1 MTPLER
7 YKDWLAKLP
16 QEEEMRQELLEIEG
30 KEEEIA
36 DRFYQDLD
44 FGTAGLRGICAAGS
58 NRMNRYTVS
67 RAVQGI
73 TDYLLETGE
82 NPLRGAVIAYD
93 CRYHSKEFSFLA
105 ARILLA
111 SGFRVYL
118 FPDMRPTPELSF
130 AIRKLRAVCGI
141 NMTASHNPKEYNGLK
156 VYYQDGAQIFGE
168 VAEGMAKEI
177 KERDLFSPIREM
189 DFKEAQEKRLLI
201 FPTDAIDEEYLSYV
215 KKQSVRDGEEIDPS
229 VSVVYTPLNGAGST
243 FVKKVL
249 CKRGF
254 SSLHIV
260 KEQEE
265 PDPEFTTVGYP
276 NPEDPKAFLLAEKLG
291 RETGAEL
298 LIATDPDSDR
308 MAVEIQEE
316 DGSYRFLNGN
326 QTGAMLIAYMA
337 QGRKEKGLF
346 PEKGAM
352 VQSIVTGGMGSAI
365 GQAYGLHVY
374 YALTGFKNICS
385 RIPQM
390 EARGETFFFGYE
402 ESIGCAPAAEVRDKD
417 GVCSAMLMA
426 EMAAWCK
433 KNGRHLR
440 DYLEELYREYG
451 YFAES
456 QYSMI
461 LKGIPGK
468 ERISRIMQAFRE
480 QKQVAFGDFAVEKKT
495 DYAEQVEDL
504 PRSDVLRFDLT
515 DGSWF
520 ALRPSGTEPK
530 LKFYFYAKKDSRQE
544 SERTVHSLREQVLKL
559 AENIA

>member
-1 MTPLER
+1 
-7 YKDWLAKLP
+7 
-16 QEEEMRQELLEIEG
+16 
-30 KEEEIA
+30 
-36 DRFYQDLD
+36 
-44 FGTAGLRGICAAGS
+44 
-58 NRMNRYTVS
+58 
-67 RAVQGI
+67 
-73 TDYLLETGE
+73 
-82 NPLRGAVIAYD
+82 
-93 CRYHSKEFSFLA
+93 
-105 ARILLA
+105 
-111 SGFRVYL
+111 
-118 FPDMRPTPELSF
+118 
-130 AIRKLRAVCGI
+130 
-141 NMTASHNPKEYNGLK
+141 
-156 VYYQDGAQIFGE
+156 
-168 VAEGMAKEI
+168 
-177 KERDLFSPIREM
+177 
-189 DFKEAQEKRLLI
+189 
-201 FPTDAIDEEYLSYV
+201 
-215 KKQSVRDGEEIDPS
+215 
-229 VSVVYTPLNGAGST
+229 
-243 FVKKVL
+243 
-249 CKRGF
+249 
-254 SSLHIV
+254 
-260 KEQEE
+260 
-265 PDPEFTTVGYP
+265 
-276 NPEDPKAFLLAEKLG
+276 
-291 RETGAEL
+291 
-298 LIATDPDSDR
+298 

-451 YFAES
+451 YFSES

-504 PRSDVLRFDLT
+504 PRSDVLRFDLI

-530 LKFYFYAKKDSRQE
+530 LKFYFYTKKDSRQE
-544 SERTVHSLREQVLKL
+544 SERTVHSLQEQVLKL